1 MSLAEWDIIL
11 GLITL
16 VFMICAGLWLKNA
29 IDRQLKSR
37 QRSKYRKK

>member
-1 MSLAEWDIIL
+1 MSLPEWDIIL

-16 VFMICAGLWLKNA
+16 IFMVCAGLWLNYAVDK
-29 IDRQLKSR
+29 QLKSR

>member
-16 VFMICAGLWLKNA
+16 AFMIGAGVWLKYV
-29 IDRQLKSR
+29 IDKQLKSQ
-37 QRSKYRKK
+37 QRSKPRKK